1 MSDIFNPIGRT
12 LPGIAGPTLVTGV
25 ISDPPRGLIGLTPG
39 TILKGTVLGRG
50 TDGLTQIATDKGTVN
65 VATTA
70 QLPAGST
77 VTLEVRNAGDR
88 LQVLILAVEGHS
100 VRNQPAATPSSG
112 SATNSAGG
120 GAAAAAP
127 SSSGATR
134 GTTAG
139 PTTQP
144 SPKPASPPP
153 IEVVG
158 SSVKAIVVQAP
169 AATSLLPEPIAEPE
183 PFVPPP
189 TAAPIPVDAAAKA
202 QILVQ
207 AQQSLAT
214 AIAESFPELPTEPA
228 APSSAPVAGQATALP
243 AAGAETPVLLANPL
257 LVQAAGTS
265 LQPEFAAR
273 IAALFAQAN
282 VETGKPIVAS
292 TGASPSASP
301 GGAASAG
308 TSSAAPAA
316 PAIVISGN
324 GAAGALNA
332 NPLQAN
338 PLLAGNLAASPTAA
352 AAAAT
357 ATPVKVL
364 APGTE
369 LTLHVVAVLP
379 TKGGPLEIAPDAA
392 RLTGATAPLL
402 GRVLGYTR
410 AGHPVIETPAGLVM
424 MQQKT
429 RLPVGAQVALV
440 LEPSAPP
447 NAVAAPAITT
457 PQQAMLFLSRGWP
470 TLDDLLAVLR
480 GPSAAGAAP
489 EGGTVPPP
497 PPGVAQTGAK
507 LAAGLANAIAAFRS
521 GDVEKLLG
529 PLLASRKL
537 GDGKE
542 ETVKRLKDEFTQ
554 LTELAKDRPA
564 VDWRALFLPVYDER
578 IGLTQINL
586 YYRHGGDADD
596 SEEERKERGTRFLVE
611 VNFAALGAF
620 QLDGLIRGK
629 RFDLMIRSR
638 RRLGQDQR
646 RDIAGI
652 FEQALELGGCKGG
665 VEFRTVETFPV
676 SPLDELRQSH
686 DQLTA

>member
-12 LPGIAGPTLVTGV
+12 LPGVAGPTLVTGV

-50 TDGLTQIATDKGTVN
+50 PDGLTQVATDKGTVN
-65 VATTA
+65 VATSA

-88 LQVLILAVEGHS
+88 LQVLILAVEGQNL
-100 VRNQPAATPSSG
+100 RNQHQSTPASGTTTSASGGSG
-112 SATNSAGG
+112 STSAT
-120 GAAAAAP
+120 AP

-134 GTTAG
+134 GATTDT
-139 PTTQP
+139 TTQP

-158 SSVKAIVVQAP
+158 TSVKAIVVQAP
-169 AATSLLPEPIAEPE
+169 AATALLPEPIAEPE
-183 PFVPPP
+183 AFVPPP
-189 TAAPIPVDAAAKA
+189 TATPIPTDAAAKA

-207 AQQSLAT
+207 TQQSLAT
-214 AIAESFPELPTEPA
+214 AIAESFPDLPTGA
-228 APSSAPVAGQATALP
+228 TTSAAPVAGQATPPLS
-243 AAGAETPVLLANPL
+243 AAGVEAAVLSGNILPS
-257 LVQAAGTS
+257 VGTT
-265 LQPEFAAR
+265 LQPEIAAR
-273 IAALFAQAN
+273 IAALFAEAN
-282 VETGKPIVAS
+282 AETGKGT
-292 TGASPSASP
+292 TGSPGATPGTSP
-301 GGAASAG
+301 GGASPAG
-308 TSSAAPAA
+308 AAPGTPAA

-324 GAAGALNA
+324 AAAGAINTNA
-332 NPLQAN
+332 LHTN
-338 PLLAGNLAASPTAA
+338 PLLAANLAAGPALAA
-352 AAAAT
+352 AAANT
-357 ATPVKVL
+357 APVKVL

-379 TKGGPLEIAPDAA
+379 TKGGTLEIAPDAA

-440 LEPSAPP
+440 MEPTDPP
-447 NAVAAPAITT
+447 NAVAVPAITT

-480 GPSAAGAAP
+480 GPTAAGAAS
-489 EGGTVPPP
+489 ESANVPPP
-497 PPGVAQTGAK
+497 PPGIPQTGPK

-521 GDVEKLLG
+521 GEVEKLLG

-537 GDGKE
+537 GDGKD

-586 YYRHGGDADD
+586 YYRHGGGGDD
-596 SEEERKERGTRFLVE
+596 PEEEKKGRGTRFLVE

-638 RRLGQDQR
+638 RRLGPDQR
-646 RDIAGI
+646 RDISGI

-686 DQLTA
+686 DQFTA